1 MKKLNFGTKLL
12 LILVSITVISLG
24 LMIYVVSSYSYSNSR
39 SDAQNYINELAKKNA
54 LEIKSTLDKAI
65 VISGSLASKYKSAL
79 EHNEKVSKE
88 GTITYFKSVLTENPF
103 ILGIWYSFEDNSRF
117 YDDNNVNKKDPK
129 HYTPLGAFQP
139 YVVRNSDGS
148 FTIEPGS
155 EYDINSEWI
164 SLPSKNKTFSITE
177 PYKYKIDGK
186 EVLLVTVSAP
196 IFENG
201 KYLGAVGVD
210 FSLES
215 FNKKTTEIKLFDTG
229 YGTIIDSYGK
239 VISHPKSDNIGKNL
253 KEITN
258 NESILKVLETAK
270 KGQDY
275 SYVAKNLRT
284 GVDSYSYSFPFEF
297 GGTKNYWT
305 FIATVPENEYLEKS
319 NFIRNFSIIA
329 GLIVLIII
337 IVVLIFSMKVL
348 NKNLTTIRD
357 GLLDFFSYLNK
368 ETKTTNAIKLDSS
381 DEFGQM
387 AKMIN
392 QNIKK
397 TESLIIQ
404 DNLLIEDVK
413 RVVNDV
419 KDGRFIK
426 RIEKNTE
433 NANLEEL
440 KNIFNEMLDTTKNSV
455 CEDINRVIKALDS
468 FSKLDFTARIDDKGN
483 VAVGINNLAEIITK
497 MLIENKTN
505 GLTLEESSSV
515 LLSNVNKLNIS
526 SNEAA
531 ASLEETAAALEEM
544 TSNIRNNTENIA
556 KMAKYSNGVT
566 SSATNGE
573 KLANQTTIAMD
584 EINTQVNL
592 INESISVIDQI
603 AFQTNILSLNAA
615 VEAATAGE
623 AGKGFAVVAAEVR
636 NLANRS
642 ADAAREIKT
651 IVENAT
657 SKANQG
663 KDIANH
669 MINGYKELNEN
680 IQQTINLISDIES
693 SSKEQLLGI
702 EQIND
707 AITQLDRQTQQN
719 ASVANQTHDVALIT
733 DDIAKLIVNDTNTKE
748 FDGKNQV
755 KAKSINIKKE
765 INQDFS
771 SHTAKKEQVKVQK
784 VETKKVSSQKEQDE
798 WESF

>member
-1 MKKLNFGTKLL
+1 MKNKSLILFFLFSVLSLVSCYLANNIALWIVSIVVLGISAFLLFDFNKSFSKVTAELEEVKNDFDVKLNNLDHDKVRDEIIDVLEKLR
-12 LILVSITVISLG
+12 IGFLG
-24 LMIYVVSSYSYSNSR
+24 YKVQNVPSNSR
-39 SDAQNYINELAKKNA
+39 ESELTNLLNDSMDNFNQDLDYALQILTEYGNA
-54 LEIKSTLDKAI
+54 NFAFVVKTDNIKGKT
-65 VISGSLASKYKSAL
+65 GSLILAIRAL
-79 EHNEKVSKE
+79 GSSVSE
-88 GTITYFKSVLTENPF
+88 FMAL
-103 ILGIWYSFEDNSRF
+103 
-117 YDDNNVNKKDPK
+117 
-129 HYTPLGAFQP
+129 
-139 YVVRNSDGS
+139 
-148 FTIEPGS
+148 
-155 EYDINSEWI
+155 I
-164 SLPSKNKTFSITE
+164 SLTANS
-177 PYKYKIDGK
+177 
-186 EVLLVTVSAP
+186 LH
-196 IFENG
+196 EN
-201 KYLGAVGVD
+201 VD
-210 FSLES
+210 
-215 FNKKTTEIKLFDTG
+215 T
-229 YGTIIDSYGK
+229 
-239 VISHPKSDNIGKNL
+239 
-253 KEITN
+253 
-258 NESILKVLETAK
+258 
-270 KGQDY
+270 
-275 SYVAKNLRT
+275 
-284 GVDSYSYSFPFEF
+284 
-297 GGTKNYWT
+297 
-305 FIATVPENEYLEKS
+305 
-319 NFIRNFSIIA
+319 
-329 GLIVLIII
+329 
-337 IVVLIFSMKVL
+337 
-348 NKNLTTIRD
+348 LTTA
-357 GLLDFFSYLNK
+357 S
-368 ETKTTNAIKLDSS
+368 
-381 DEFGQM
+381 
-387 AKMIN
+387 
-392 QNIKK
+392 
-397 TESLIIQ
+397 
-404 DNLLIEDVK
+404 
-413 RVVNDV
+413 
-419 KDGRFIK
+419 
-426 RIEKNTE
+426 
-433 NANLEEL
+433 
-440 KNIFNEMLDTTKNSV
+440 
-455 CEDINRVIKALDS
+455 
-468 FSKLDFTARIDDKGN
+468 
-483 VAVGINNLAEIITK
+483 NNL
-497 MLIENKTN
+497 
-505 GLTLEESSSV
+505 SV
-515 LLSNVNKLNIS
+515 ASNQQ
-526 SNEAA
+526 A